1 MRAPALPSDI
11 RSSSMTPLA
20 QMIQLVVLTALALGA
35 VYFIFY
41 RPTVEAQ
48 NRQRRV
54 VAGLRPGDEIV
65 TTSRFIAR
73 LLDVREDERG
83 EVELLLDLGGVTV
96 RARPT
101 AVAERLPRPEEVAQ
115 PPHPVMENPQSEG
128 ERAAPATPGRDG

>member
-1 MRAPALPSDI
+1 
-11 RSSSMTPLA
+11 MTPLA
-20 QMIQLVVLTALALGA
+20 QMIQLVVLTSLALGA

-65 TTSRFIAR
+65 TTSGFIAR

-83 EVELLLDLGGVTV
+83 EVELLLDLGGITV
-96 RARPT
+96 RARPS
-101 AVAERLPRPEEVAQ
+101 AVAERLPRPERAEEAQ
-115 PPHPVMENPQSEG
+115 PQAPAVDAPVPEAEP
-128 ERAAPATPGRDG
+128 AAPATPGREA

>member
-1 MRAPALPSDI
+1 
-11 RSSSMTPLA
+11 MTPLA

-48 NRQRRV
+48 HRQRRV

-65 TTSRFIAR
+65 TTSGFIAR

-101 AVAERLPRPEEVAQ
+101 AVAERLPRPEETAQ
-115 PPHPVMENPQSEG
+115 AQHP
-128 ERAAPATPGRDG
+128 AADDPAREAEPAARTSK

>member
-1 MRAPALPSDI
+1 
-11 RSSSMTPLA
+11 MTPLA

-65 TTSRFIAR
+65 TTSGFIAR

-115 PPHPVMENPQSEG
+115 PPHPVMENPQPEG